1 MEFVNKEYFLLLLLL
16 IPYVLWYFLYHKKS
30 EPTIRMG
37 DTYAY
42 QNAHRSWRVR
52 IMHTPMLLRCITFV
66 LIIFALARPQTH
78 NSWDNKSVEGIDIM
92 LAMDV
97 STSMLAED
105 LNPNRIEAAKEVAS
119 EFISGRPNDNIGLTI
134 FAGEAFTQCPMTVD
148 HASLLNLLRNV
159 RTDIAARG
167 LIQDGTAIGMGLANA
182 ITRLKNSKTKSKVII
197 LLTDGSNNMGDIS
210 PMTAA
215 QIARSFGI
223 RVYTIGVGT
232 NAKSAPYPMN
242 VAGSIQYINMPV
254 EIDTHTLTEIA
265 ATTGGNFYRATNTQQ
280 LRQIYKDIDELEKT
294 KLDVSHYALR
304 YEAYQ
309 LFATAALLLLL
320 LEVVLRLTWL
330 RRLP

>member
-105 LNPNRIEAAKEVAS
+105 LKPNRIEAAKEVAS

-215 QIARSFGI
+215 QIAQSMGI
-223 RVYTIGVGT
+223 RVYTIAVGT
-232 NAKSAPYPMN
+232 NKVAPYPMP
-242 VAGSIQYINMPV
+242 VGGTIQYVNIPV
-254 EIDTHTLTEIA
+254 DIDTKTLSDI
-265 ATTGGNFYRATNTQQ
+265 ATTTEGNFYRATNTKE
-280 LRQIYKDIDELEKT
+280 LKRIYQDIDKLEKT
-294 KLDVSHYALR
+294 KMNVKKFSKH

-309 LFATAALLLLL
+309 PFAIAAIISLL
-320 LEVVLRLTWL
+320 LEILLRNTVL